1 MRQARCAVV
10 LFVAMLAFSSVAQAQ
25 DNELLN
31 IPRQQREGVT
41 EFTVASPVSPDDVQ
55 FGDEWLVLGSDMTTA
70 VMQNPATVFNL
81 QIWKTLDDGITW
93 THVAS
98 FGFRGDPSI
107 PAGTKPGIAVQA
119 SKVSI
124 VGTRLKLRLDI
135 PASSGRIGLGGSVV
149 LTRTPQ

>member
-41 EFTVASPVSPDDVQ
+41 
-55 FGDEWLVLGSDMTTA
+55 EWLVLGSDMTTA